1 MFERNEKLLTIKKED
16 LTAKESREFK
26 ILVQLGDSENL
37 ALWSIE
43 HISRMRQ
50 RSNDQQRFAHHG

>member
-1 MFERNEKLLTIKKED
+1 MFEQNEKLLTIKKED
-16 LTAKESREFK
+16 LTEKESREFK

-50 RSNDQQRFAHHG
+50 RSNDQQRLAHHG